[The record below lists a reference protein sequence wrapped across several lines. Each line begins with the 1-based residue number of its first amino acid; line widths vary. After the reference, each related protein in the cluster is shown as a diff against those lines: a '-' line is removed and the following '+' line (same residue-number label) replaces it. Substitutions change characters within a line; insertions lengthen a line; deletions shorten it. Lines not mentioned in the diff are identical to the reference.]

1 MEFYDRRPNAKSIIS
16 PLSSEIWRLN
26 GEVIMYLDYGKK
38 QYPCGSRIGADMVY
52 TGLPEKFPAPVDGPV
67 RLCRDDGFVLRED
80 DPAGYLRQTFAGGV
94 LTLTNMPEPAA
105 EAPEEVPAEQPPS
118 EMERLRADVDY
129 IAAMTGVTL

>member
-1 MEFYDRRPNAKSIIS
+1 
-16 PLSSEIWRLN
+16 
-26 GEVIMYLDYGKK
+26 MYIECGGK
-38 QYPCGSRIGADMVY
+38 QYPCGCRIGVDMVY
-52 TGLPEKFPAPVDGPV
+52 TGLPEEFPAPVDGPV
-67 RLCRDDGFVLRED
+67 KLCRDDGFVLRED

>member
-1 MEFYDRRPNAKSIIS
+1 MRRKTI
-16 PLSSEIWRLN
+16 PLRVQNRGGYGIYGTA
-26 GEVIMYLDYGKK
+26 GEVSG
-38 QYPCGSRIGADMVY
+38 
-52 TGLPEKFPAPVDGPV
+52 PVDAPV